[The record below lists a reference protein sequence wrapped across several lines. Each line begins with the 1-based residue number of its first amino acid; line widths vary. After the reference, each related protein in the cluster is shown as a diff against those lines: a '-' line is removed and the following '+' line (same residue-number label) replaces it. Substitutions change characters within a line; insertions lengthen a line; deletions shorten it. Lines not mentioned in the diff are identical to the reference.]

1 MSIRINKKINRT
13 PNINN
18 LDIFI
23 ALKKRFED
31 KLRRLTDLYVDGLI
45 TREEFDAKRKEYK
58 NAIESIV
65 IPTIPEL
72 PETWQQVYEK
82 LDNQKKNV
90 LWKTVIN
97 HIEIKDKK
105 VYIYF
110 EPTKVLAERMSML
123 DGKQDIE

>member
-1 MSIRINKKINRT
+1 M
-13 PNINN
+13 
-18 LDIFI
+18 
-23 ALKKRFED
+23 
-31 KLRRLTDLYVDGLI
+31 RRLTDLYVDGLI
-45 TREEFDAKRKEYK
+45 TREEFDARRKEYK
-58 NAIESIV
+58 SAIDGIV

-72 PETWQQVYEK
+72 PETWKEVYSK

-105 VYIYF
+105 VDIYF